1 MENNEKWSDQEY
13 YTVKKFLPIFH
24 HYRRKG

>member
-13 YTVKKFLPIFH
+13 YTVKKCLPIFH
-24 HYRRKG
+24 HYRTKG